1 MNLIDKANQLS
12 STSIQE
18 EEVWSLGSSINI
30 SPDAIT
36 FNSGRVQLS
45 NAQAAVRAS
54 QVAVE
59 SGSISSSV
67 ISTGVISA
75 NMISSDSIS
84 LPIFAPSFGV
94 VDNAAARL
102 NESERNT
109 NNEIA
114 RLRSEITDL
123 EQRLDSRVRLLE
135 TRMNLHGTN

>member
-18 EEVWSLGSSINI
+18 EEIWSLGSSINI

-36 FNSGRVQLS
+36 FTSSRIQLS
-45 NAQAAVRAS
+45 DAQEAVRSS
-54 QVAVE
+54 QIALD
-59 SGSISSSV
+59 SASISSTV
-67 ISTGVISA
+67 LSTGVINA
-75 NMISSDSIS
+75 NIISSDSIS
-84 LPIFAPSFGV
+84 LPIFSPSFGV

-123 EQRLDSRVRLLE
+123 EQRLDSRVRMLE